1 MTRGLLITRLFPLS
15 KSPGLGIFLERQ
27 IRALR
32 PFEVEFDVLVVR
44 PRAPWPLYYLPS
56 WRQYAPDNRPLPRAD
71 SKLAFAR
78 YLRPAGRWFAALEGR
93 AIYASLRSA
102 ASQWQR
108 ERPYD
113 LILSGSMYP
122 EVEAAAE
129 LAERF
134 GLPLAAL
141 AIGSDVRVYAPASPG
156 AERRLAQVL
165 ERVELPLAASRELA
179 QRLRQIAPGAAE
191 PRVVYLAR
199 DERAFSPLADRNP
212 LRAELGLEKDA
223 IVGCYVGALWE
234 SKGIP
239 ELASALPDL
248 LRRHPKF
255 QLIALGEG
263 AEGAAL
269 AAAARAAGRP
279 AAVRLTGPL
288 PPAQVPRFLNAGDF
302 FVFPSRSEGM
312 PQAVLEAMSCGLP
325 VVATRVGGI
334 PEAVLDGETGILV
347 APRDSSALRAAIER
361 MIQDRDFRRAAGQ
374 ASRSRVLEHFDT
386 ETHTRALAQALRDL
400 ANPGA
405 RR

>member
-78 YLRPAGRWFAALEGR
+78 YLRPAGRWFSALEGR

-156 AERRLAQVL
+156 AERR
-165 ERVELPLAASRELA
+165 LA

-334 PEAVLDGETGILV
+334 PEAVLGGHGT
-347 APRDSSALRAAIER
+347 
-361 MIQDRDFRRAAGQ
+361 RRPGR
-374 ASRSRVLEHFDT
+374 SRSGPPRSLK
-386 ETHTRALAQALRDL
+386 THRSKRDC
-400 ANPGA
+400 
-405 RR
+405 